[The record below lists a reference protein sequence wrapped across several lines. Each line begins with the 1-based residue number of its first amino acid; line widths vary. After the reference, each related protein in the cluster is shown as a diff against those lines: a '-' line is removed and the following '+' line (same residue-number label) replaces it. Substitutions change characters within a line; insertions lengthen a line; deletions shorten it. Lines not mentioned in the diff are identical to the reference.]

1 MFPSGRF
8 SLERLEAVLSSL
20 GGDKEKLVIDLSC
33 RRTDATWFV
42 AMNNWQTITEM
53 EVTKDSI
60 EMLEPY
66 CSEFLVHAADN
77 EGLQSGIDEKLVSKL
92 AEWCSIPVTY
102 AGGARSIQD
111 LDLVKERSK
120 GKVDLTIGSALDVF
134 GGTGANFED
143 CVRWN
148 NKYAH

>member
-1 MFPSGRF
+1 
-8 SLERLEAVLSSL
+8 
-20 GGDKEKLVIDLSC
+20 VIDLSC

-42 AMNNWQTITEM
+42 AMNKWQTITEM

-66 CSEFLVHAADN
+66 CSEFLVHAADH

-102 AGGARSIQD
+102 AGGARSVQD
-111 LDLVKERSK
+111 LDLVKECSK